1 MTRVPVAALLTCVL
15 MFAPACTRSSDGV
28 PTAGDDTHRSTQT
41 ASPGET
47 PYPGNS
53 DDDPMPGVVPTTA
66 PAGAPCPPAD
76 MPPVR
81 VVAEVTD
88 PEAPTATVGVPEG
101 WSMAS
106 GDSDPEGARL
116 EGPEQMEA
124 VVLIQPT
131 APDPEEAFREWID
144 FLTDGATVSTVST
157 LPGEMCGYSGQV
169 LIGNLA
175 DDTQSVEY
183 RDRLL
188 HVSTPAQAYL
198 IVIHAEAPAGTP
210 GFEEAAAVVTADFEI
225 GLP

>member
-1 MTRVPVAALLTCVL
+1 MTRVPFAALVACVL
-15 MFAPACTRSSDGV
+15 PVVPACTQTSDGV
-28 PTAGDDTHRSTQT
+28 PTAGGDAQRSAETTVQ
-41 ASPGET
+41 ET

-53 DDDPMPGVVPTTA
+53 DDDPMPGVVPPTA
-66 PAGAPCPPAD
+66 QAGTPCPPAA
-76 MPPVR
+76 MPAVR
-81 VVAEVTD
+81 VVAEVND
-88 PEAPTATVGVPEG
+88 SEAPTATVGVPEG

-106 GDSDPEGARL
+106 GDGDVEGARL
-116 EGPEQMEA
+116 EGPDGMEA
-124 VVLIQPT
+124 VVIIQPA
-131 APDPEEAFREWID
+131 APDAEQAFREWID

-188 HVSTPAQAYL
+188 HVNTPAQDYL
-198 IVIHAEAPAGTP
+198 IVIHAEAPAGTA
-210 GFEEAAAVVTADFEI
+210 GFDEAAAVATGDFEI

>member
-1 MTRVPVAALLTCVL
+1 MTRIPVAALLACVAL
-15 MFAPACTRSSDGV
+15 VAPACTRTSDGV
-28 PTAGDDTHRSTQT
+28 PTAGDDSRRSAETTVQ
-41 ASPGET
+41 ET

-66 PAGAPCPPAD
+66 PAGAPCPPAA
-76 MPPVR
+76 MPAVR
-81 VVAEVTD
+81 VVAQVND

-101 WSMAS
+101 WSMSS
-106 GDSDPEGARL
+106 GDGDVEGARL
-116 EGPEQMEA
+116 EGPQGMEA
-124 VVLIQPT
+124 VVIIQPA
-131 APDPEEAFREWID
+131 APDPGQAFREWID

-188 HVSTPAQAYL
+188 HVGTGAQDYL
-198 IVIHAEAPAGTP
+198 IVIHAEAPAGTA
-210 GFEEAAAVVTADFEI
+210 GFDEAAAVATGDFEI